1 MQRLPELLKLNFK
14 QHKITEDM
22 IPSVKL
28 NTGYYNVVFISV
40 DNAKFYIVIGHWN
53 EYAKWSGITGLAGT
67 ENAVWYEVTVEEFN
81 IIYERIMSTR
91 RTSTIGIPYYYFPN
105 DYKQFL

>member
-1 MQRLPELLKLNFK
+1 MQRLPELIKLNFK
-14 QHKITEDM
+14 QHNITEDM

-28 NTGYYNVVFISV
+28 NSMYCNVVFISV

-67 ENAVWYEVTVEEFN
+67 EDAIWYEVTIEEFN
-81 IIYERIMSTR
+81 IIHERIMSTR

>member
-1 MQRLPELLKLNFK
+1 MKRLPELVKLNYK
-14 QHKITEDM
+14 QHNITEDM

-28 NTGYYNVVFISV
+28 NSMYYNVIFISV
-40 DNAKFYIVIGHWN
+40 DRSEFYIVIGRWN

-81 IIYERIMSTR
+81 IIHERIMATHRS
-91 RTSTIGIPYYYFPN
+91 STIGIPYYYFPN
-105 DYKQFL
+105 DFKPFL